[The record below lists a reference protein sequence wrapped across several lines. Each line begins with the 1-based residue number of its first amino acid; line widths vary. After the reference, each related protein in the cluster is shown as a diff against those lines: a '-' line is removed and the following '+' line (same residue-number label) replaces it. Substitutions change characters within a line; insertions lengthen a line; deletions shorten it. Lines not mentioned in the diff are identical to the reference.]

1 MPLFIAGAAVLSAG
15 VGYAASS
22 GAANRAAE
30 SSQRATDASAAVQN
44 RALDIQQSN
53 TAQARETGDASLR
66 ALSQRLGLTPAQT
79 PGASPGVP
87 VSAAQ
92 GGGFDPNAYGAM
104 NADLGQY
111 YNANAGNRDFVARF
125 PTPTA
130 FYDWHYNQGGGRDE
144 IAAGTR
150 APLQSAQ
157 APPPT
162 AAEPIPAA
170 TPTPTPTTPA
180 IVDEQGSYTVERP
193 AIPDAPTYT
202 PPTYRETAI
211 APLDVGLD
219 KYTKS
224 PDYEFQQSEGN
235 RNILA
240 NAAATGALESGAALK
255 ALQKFGQDLAMGDY
269 GQWRDYTTG
278 QYNQD
283 RGFTANRDDAANAFA
298 GAQAQNTFN
307 AATGAYQYKNSL
319 AQGAYDADRGYAT
332 NRYDTRTNNLL
343 SLAGYGQ
350 NASNASSN
358 AVGQNANAL
367 SNLYLT
373 NASTQGNAG
382 MASAGQLNQSL
393 GTGVNALAY
402 YYGNKTPS
410 GGGSSLSGLEGLY

>member
-1 MPLFIAGAAVLSAG
+1 MPLFIAGAVVASAAVGG
-15 VGYAASS
+15 VVSS
-22 GAANRAAE
+22 SAANKAANA
-30 SSQRATDASAAVQN
+30 SQAATDSSAAVQN
-44 RALDIQQSN
+44 RALDLQQSN

-66 ALSQRLGLTPAQT
+66 ALSQRLGLTPPAGAPQT
-79 PGASPGVP
+79 AGAP
-87 VSAAQ
+87 VTANDQ
-92 GGGFDPNAYGAM
+92 GGGFTPSAYLAA
-104 NADLGQY
+104 NRDLSDY
-111 YNANAGNRDFVARF
+111 YAANAGNRDFVARF
-125 PTPTA
+125 PTPEA
-130 FYDWHYNQGGGRDE
+130 FASWHYQDTGANE

-157 APPPT
+157 APTPT
-162 AAEPIPAA
+162 AVEPIPAA
-170 TPTPTPTTPA
+170 TPTPTPATPA

-202 PPTYRETAI
+202 PPAYRETAI

-240 NAAATGALESGAALK
+240 NASATGALESGAALK

-283 RGFTANRDDAANAFA
+283 RNFTANRDDAANAFS
-298 GAQAQNTFN
+298 GAQAQNVFN
-307 AATGAYQYKNSL
+307 AANGTYQYKNSL
-319 AQGAYDADRGYAT
+319 AQGIYESDRGYAT

-350 NASNASSN
+350 NATNSTNSAIGS
-358 AVGQNANAL
+358 NANAL

-373 NASTQGNAG
+373 NASNQGNAALAG
-382 MASAGQLNQSL
+382 AGQLNNAL

-402 YYGNKTPS
+402 YYGNKAPAS
-410 GGGSSLSGLEGLY
+410 GGSGLEGLY